1 MTTVK
6 SMLSRFMKNEEGAS
20 FLEYTVLLAIILI
33 ASILTIRAVGE
44 WANGQWTA
52 LNSTLESIGSGP

>member
-1 MTTVK
+1 MSTIKAMTT
-6 SMLSRFMKNEEGAS
+6 RFLKDEEGAS
-20 FLEYTVLLAIILI
+20 FLEYTVLLAIILV

-52 LNSTLESIGSGP
+52 LNSLLYQAT

>member
-1 MTTVK
+1 MNVIKNMATK
-6 SMLSRFMKNEEGAS
+6 FLKNEDGAS

-33 ASILTIRAVGE
+33 ASIVTIRAVGS

-52 LNSTLESIGSGP
+52 LQSTVQTPLT